1 MAKNCLKVCR
11 RGGLDMRKYLLLIC
25 LVLITLGGQ
34 AMIQTLSLNELAAD
48 SDIVAFASVIAIKNT
63 GKTPQGVDVVA
74 NLVRLEEPLKGNI
87 AAGEKIKIKT
97 FAGVEDNVA
106 FNEGQ
111 RYLLFLKKHED
122 YYLVTNQVQGS
133 WPVEPDGKF
142 AGMGTGKTLEDVK
155 SAITAKPIKIDHKI
169 PDLQL

>member
-1 MAKNCLKVCR
+1 MKKF
-11 RGGLDMRKYLLLIC
+11 MLLIS

-34 AMIQTLSLNELAAD
+34 AMIQTLSLSELAAN

-74 NLVRLEEPLKGNI
+74 NLVRLEEPLKGSL
-87 AAGEKIKIKT
+87 AAGEKVKIKT
-97 FAGVEDNVA
+97 FAGVEDNVD
-106 FNEGQ
+106 FKEGQ

-133 WPVEPDGKF
+133 WPVENDGRF

-155 SAITAKPIKIDHKI
+155 SAIETKPLNVEQKI

>member
-1 MAKNCLKVCR
+1 MKKFIF
-11 RGGLDMRKYLLLIC
+11 LIS
-25 LVLITLGGQ
+25 LVLITLGGH
-34 AMIQTLSLNELAAD
+34 AMIQTLSLSELAAD
-48 SDIVAFASVIAIKNT
+48 SDIIAFASVVAIKNT

-87 AAGEKIKIKT
+87 AAGEKVKIKT

-106 FNEGQ
+106 FDEGQ

-122 YYLVTNQVQGS
+122 FYFVTNQVQGS
-133 WPVEPDGKF
+133 WPVEKDGKF

-155 SAITAKPIKIDHKI
+155 SAIETKPINVDQRI